1 MAPLRDY
8 LKHGIPLAFGLDSL
22 SMNDDEDMF
31 QDLRLGQV
39 VQNRPGLD
47 SEPIPAATMFGMA
60 THGGAAVTGIEGA
73 GSLEVGKRA
82 DAALVSLAE
91 FSGGHAAQP
100 LADLMLRRAK
110 AVHVKTVII
119 GGKAVVQDGRWS
131 GQEPAMLRE
140 QLSAALGPPAERVG
154 PRPVVQ
160 VKQVVRDVLRSY
172 DRNEA

>member
-1 MAPLRDY
+1 M
-8 LKHGIPLAFGLDSL
+8 
-22 SMNDDEDMF
+22 
-31 QDLRLGQV
+31 
-39 VQNRPGLD
+39 QNRPGLD

-73 GSLEVGKRA
+73 GSLEVGKQA

-91 FSGGHAAQP
+91 FSGGHADQP

-110 AVHVKTVII
+110 AAHVKTVII
-119 GGKAVVQDGRWS
+119 GGKAVVQDGRWN
-131 GQEPAMLRE
+131 GQDPATLRE
-140 QLSAALGPPAERVG
+140 QLSAAMGPPAERGG

-160 VKQVVRDVLRSY
+160 VKQVVRDLLRSY